1 MMAVIKPTQFS
12 ALKLL
17 DPLDQQEE
25 QGEDDDRYGHVKQVV
40 HGAPYVAGHAR
51 SQVTLGCGPG
61 GVGRARAR
69 PAASD
74 GYQSP
79 RSAPAMAI
87 EPRFTALQIRLNGT
101 QAARSRF
108 LTEPMRPWRPC
119 GPHTVLIR
127 PSYGPGAHAGP
138 APPHAGPAPPHA
150 GPAPP
155 HAGPAPPHAGPAPPH
170 AGPAP
175 PHAARSRPHAAQAP
189 MRPRTI
195 PAWTSRSCTAGTG
208 LDEQITHCRNR

>member
-1 MMAVIKPTQFS
+1 MVRMMAVIRPTQFS

-40 HGAPYVAGHAR
+40 HGRSLCRRARSDAGQEELAGHM
-51 SQVTLGCGPG
+51 PG
-61 GVGRARAR
+61 

-87 EPRFTALQIRLNGT
+87 EPRSRALQTRLNGT
-101 QAARSRF
+101 QAAPSRF

-119 GPHTVLIR
+119 GPHTALIRPR
-127 PSYGPGAHAGP
+127 PSYGPG
-138 APPHAGPAPPHA
+138 PHAGRAEP
-150 GPAPP
+150 G
-155 HAGPAPPHAGPAPPH
+155 
-170 AGPAP
+170 
-175 PHAARSRPHAAQAP
+175 RSAEP
-189 MRPRTI
+189 
-195 PAWTSRSCTAGTG
+195 G
-208 LDEQITHCRNR
+208 LGVVEG